1 MMGRSLSVGFRNEI
15 AEIKATLV
23 RVQEAGNRG
32 TADKSVRVFGFTELC
47 DVKSTLAS
55 RFF

>member
-1 MMGRSLSVGFRNEI
+1 MGFRNEI